1 VTAKVRKSSAE
12 LVSLVYKG
20 IETMYIPQ
28 EGDRLGGGHPWGY
41 WEQTPGPES
50 RNVLTITID
59 PATNGG
65 QRGEVSIKGYYNGT
79 IITPSAP
86 GGGAMADIDI
96 RYTMGR
102 GESGVYTTAIYTH
115 EATHPAGQIGE
126 ARWGAKLNPAV
137 FDWLSVDWNRNKMML
152 SAEDWAQ
159 GTQLNAKEIRRLNT
173 GIYKGQ
179 VDHKYD
185 YSAVQFDTPA
195 FGWSSTTKHIG
206 FFMINP
212 TIEYLSGGPTK
223 VELTCHRDL
232 NDVAAPTVLDYWHGG
247 HYGGGNVPLAQG
259 EVWSKV
265 VGPIFNYVNTGDTPD
280 AIFKDALNQASKEA
294 ASWPYEWLQG
304 ADYPHKSERA
314 TVSGQLVLDDPQGS
328 GTMTHVEVGLAHPEM
343 TITGGRGG
351 GGGGRGG
358 FGGPQTVDWQS
369 DAKNYQF
376 WVHGDDSGKFSIP
389 NVRPGIYTLYAI
401 ADGVL
406 GQFAKTDVTVA
417 AGQAIDLGKLDWQ
430 PVRFGRQLWDIGIPN
445 RSAKEFARGNDYWHW
460 GLYLQYAT
468 DFPNDVNYTIGQSDF
483 RKDWYFEQVP
493 HWDGVEK
500 VTADRSA
507 QVLAAA
513 ASRPEITDPAARAA
527 ANTRLRVAAANAAA
541 GTNYSGRASPW
552 NINFDLP
559 EAPHGKATLRVAFC
573 GSGGAATIT
582 MNGKTAA
589 NMLRTNFT
597 RSIGWDG
604 IQSVWQERDIAF
616 DASLMQAGKNVL
628 TLTIPAGNP
637 SNGIMYD
644 YLRLELDES
653 APAPPPPGPEPA
665 RGGFGGGG
673 GFGG

>member
-1 VTAKVRKSSAE
+1 
-12 LVSLVYKG
+12 
-20 IETMYIPQ
+20 
-28 EGDRLGGGHPWGY
+28 
-41 WEQTPGPES
+41 
-50 RNVLTITID
+50 
-59 PATNGG
+59 
-65 QRGEVSIKGYYNGT
+65 
-79 IITPSAP
+79 
-86 GGGAMADIDI
+86 
-96 RYTMGR
+96 
-102 GESGVYTTAIYTH
+102 
-115 EATHPAGQIGE
+115 
-126 ARWGAKLNPAV
+126 
-137 FDWLSVDWNRNKMML
+137 
-152 SAEDWAQ
+152 
-159 GTQLNAKEIRRLNT
+159 
-173 GIYKGQ
+173 
-179 VDHKYD
+179 
-185 YSAVQFDTPA
+185 
-195 FGWSSTTKHIG
+195 
-206 FFMINP
+206 
-212 TIEYLSGGPTK
+212 
-223 VELTCHRDL
+223 
-232 NDVAAPTVLDYWHGG
+232 
-247 HYGGGNVPLAQG
+247 
-259 EVWSKV
+259 
-265 VGPIFNYVNTGDTPD
+265 
-280 AIFKDALNQASKEA
+280 
-294 ASWPYEWLQG
+294 
-304 ADYPHKSERA
+304 
-314 TVSGQLVLDDPQGS
+314 
-328 GTMTHVEVGLAHPEM
+328 
-343 TITGGRGG
+343 
-351 GGGGRGG
+351 
-358 FGGPQTVDWQS
+358 
-369 DAKNYQF
+369 
-376 WVHGDDSGKFSIP
+376 
-389 NVRPGIYTLYAI
+389 
-401 ADGVL
+401 
-406 GQFAKTDVTVA
+406 
-417 AGQAIDLGKLDWQ
+417 
-430 PVRFGRQLWDIGIPN
+430 
-445 RSAKEFARGNDYWHW
+445 
-460 GLYLQYAT
+460 LYLQYAT